1 MPCWPPSVSR
11 EYHEYCLKGMPGGAT
26 KADLAQHSP
35 HNSYSP
41 PMWYVDEHRNCVDS
55 HLDFTSGTQ
64 EQQYWYEF
72 LHIPTFV
79 QVNQCRACR
88 KKRRDQPKESR
99 EPLSGDSTGGDPGSE
114 C

>member
-1 MPCWPPSVSR
+1 MPV
-11 EYHEYCLKGMPGGAT
+11 GAI

-41 PMWYVDEHRNCVDS
+41 PMWYVDENRKCVDCR
-55 HLDFTSGTQ
+55 LDFTFGAQ

-72 LHIPTFV
+72 LHIPIFV

-88 KKRRDQPKESR
+88 KKRRDQPKES
-99 EPLSGDSTGGDPGSE
+99 PQPFSGDPAGSDPGND